1 MGKHRVQPPGDNRAL
16 HSVQEILGLRPRTT
30 TTAKLGRPVF
40 ICIDCEAFEHDQ
52 SKITEIGIAVL
63 DTRDCTDL
71 WPGANEKQWIGKIQ
85 YAHYRPVQYAE
96 LRNKNFI
103 RGCADGFNFG
113 STAWINLD
121 DAKPILRRIFQYP
134 SQLHQAGDLSTP
146 LWDCRCETVFVAHG
160 ASNDTAFLRK
170 LDFDMESDGQ
180 VSLIVDT
187 QRVAGGSKR
196 AAIGLQRLLSSMGV
210 QPVNLHNA
218 GNDAAYTLQSMVMM
232 ACRDFANPGTVAAGL
247 ARFRGKMPPVQ
258 HIAFKAPE
266 IWMGTAVQPGVGPPA
281 VGQRQ
286 KNTSQ
291 DPTSVRIRA
300 ERRRRKR
307 VARARAK
314 ADPKGAAAAAAAK
327 KRRPWSFKPRRDAT

>member
-30 TTAKLGRPVF
+30 TTANLGRPVF

-52 SKITEIGIAVL
+52 SKVTEIGVAVL

-71 WPGANEKQWIGKIQ
+71 WPGANEKQWIEKIQ
-85 YAHYRPVQYAE
+85 YAHYRPVRYAE
-96 LRNKNFI
+96 LRIKNFI

-113 STAWINLD
+113 STAWIDLD

-146 LWDCRCETVFVAHG
+146 LWDCRCQTVFVAHG

-170 LDFDMESDGQ
+170 LGFDMESDGQ
-180 VSLIVDT
+180 VGLTVDT
-187 QRVAGGSKR
+187 QKVAGGSKL
-196 AAIGLQRLLSSMGV
+196 AAIGLQRLLLSMGV

-232 ACRDFANPGTVAAGL
+232 ACRDFANPGSVAAAL
-247 ARFRGKMPPVQ
+247 TRFRGKMPPVQ
-258 HIAFKAPE
+258 HTAFKAPQ
-266 IWMGTAVQPGVGPPA
+266 IWMGTAVRPGADPPA
-281 VGQRQ
+281 IVQRR
-286 KNTSQ
+286 KNTDQ

-314 ADPKGAAAAAAAK
+314 ADPKAAAAAAK
-327 KRRPWSFKPRRDAT
+327 KRRPWSFKPRRNAT

>member
-1 MGKHRVQPPGDNRAL
+1 MGKHRVQAPGDSREL
-16 HSVQEILGLRPRTT
+16 HIVQEMFGLRPPTT
-30 TTAKLGRPVF
+30 MTANLGWPVF

-52 SKITEIGIAVL
+52 SKITEIGVAVL
-63 DTRDCTDL
+63 DTRDCADL
-71 WPGANEKQWIGKIQ
+71 WLGADEQQWIEKIQ
-85 YAHYRPVQYAE
+85 YAHYRPVQYAD

-103 RGCADGFNFG
+103 QGCAEGFNFG
-113 STAWINLD
+113 STAWINLE
-121 DAKPILRRIFQYP
+121 DAKPILRRIFKYP

-146 LWDCRCETVFVAHG
+146 LWDCRCQTVFVAHG

-180 VSLIVDT
+180 VSLTVDT

-196 AAIGLQRLLSSMGV
+196 AAIGLHRLLLSMGV
-210 QPVNLHNA
+210 QPINLHNA

-232 ACRDFANPGTVAAGL
+232 ACRDSANPGTVAAGL
-247 ARFRGKMPPVQ
+247 MRYRGKMPPVQ
-258 HIAFKAPE
+258 HIAFKAPQ
-266 IWMGTAVQPGVGPPA
+266 IWMGTAVQPGVDPP
-281 VGQRQ
+281 VIVQRQ

-291 DPTSVRIRA
+291 DATSVRIRA

-314 ADPKGAAAAAAAK
+314 ADPKAAAAATK
-327 KRRPWSFKPRRDAT
+327 KRRPWSFKPRRNAT